1 MACLVDDNVGFNFA
15 CAKLLSSCVVQVYNC
30 DVGKSDST
38 NEYIQLISYSSILLR
53 GQMVTR
59 MGRRRGEV
67 RILIDILGICVKGVK
82 VTHLMYKAN
91 LSYYTLH
98 RYLATMSEQGLI
110 VKVCDGDGSD
120 VYSVT
125 EKGRLVLD
133 KLREVEHIL
142 RAS

>member
-1 MACLVDDNVGFNFA
+1 
-15 CAKLLSSCVVQVYNC
+15 
-30 DVGKSDST
+30 
-38 NEYIQLISYSSILLR
+38 
-53 GQMVTR
+53 

-67 RILIDILGICVKGVK
+67 RILIDILGICLKGVK

-98 RYLATMSEQGLI
+98 KYLATMSKRGLL
-110 VKVCDGDGSD
+110 VKTCNSDGSE

-133 KLREVEHIL
+133 KLREVEYIL
-142 RAS
+142 RA

>member
-1 MACLVDDNVGFNFA
+1 
-15 CAKLLSSCVVQVYNC
+15 
-30 DVGKSDST
+30 
-38 NEYIQLISYSSILLR
+38 
-53 GQMVTR
+53 MVR

-67 RILIDILGICVKGVK
+67 RILIDILGICLKGVK

-98 RYLATMSEQGLI
+98 KYLATMSKQGLL
-110 VKVCDGDGSD
+110 VKASNGDGYE

-125 EKGRLVLD
+125 DKGRIVLD

-142 RAS
+142 HA